1 MTTARSRSLRV
12 AAAQLAACW
21 LAAVGSSGC
30 SAFEDH
36 NKETRASRNAFQ
48 EGRFDEALK
57 SLEKGV
63 NNELDGLC
71 YQLDAGVVAQV
82 GGQYKTSIGEFEH
95 AEATITK
102 FEDRG
107 LSGAGVAQQVGA
119 FAVNEKTIPYEG
131 ESFEKILVPVF
142 NSRNYLLEHELE
154 DAMVEVR
161 KIWFQQKVCKQLN
174 DKEIDETNNKAQE
187 QKVDTHSVGDL
198 DSKIHTL
205 PRSSSR
211 PRASTRSPSLTTF
224 RR

>member
-1 MTTARSRSLRV
+1 M
-12 AAAQLAACW
+12 
-21 LAAVGSSGC
+21 
-30 SAFEDH
+30 
-36 NKETRASRNAFQ
+36 
-48 EGRFDEALK
+48 
-57 SLEKGV
+57 
-63 NNELDGLC
+63 
-71 YQLDAGVVAQV
+71 
-82 GGQYKTSIGEFEH
+82 
-95 AEATITK
+95 
-102 FEDRG
+102 
-107 LSGAGVAQQVGA
+107 GA

-142 NSRNYLLEHELE
+142 NSRNYILEHELE

-198 DSKIHTL
+198 DSKIQY
-205 PRSSSR
+205 PSEDRSSR